1 MSPKSSS
8 PASRILLFGGSF
20 IGLTGFTGLEGGS
33 GSTLFT
39 FSVVTG
45 AAMASPSL
53 LAGTAS
59 VTSEM
64 IFSLRVVLAKEAAVS
79 VVDTSTDTLSA
90 CSVVVRA
97 LSSLA
102 SCIVLDDNDVD
113 ESASEEEVS
122 IKETLAVT
130 LIDGKGVKLGDFVEG
145 AAVMMFDLDVVD
157 VDDVVDVVVVV
168 VVVVAGAA
176 IGSSGFGLTSTDAD
190 GFCSM
195 LFVSVISVSPNSL
208 ALIASGN
215 LQQLPK

>member
-1 MSPKSSS
+1 M
-8 PASRILLFGGSF
+8 LLLGGSF
-20 IGLTGFTGLEGGS
+20 IGLTGLTGLTGLEGGS

-53 LAGTAS
+53 FAGTAS

-64 IFSLRVVLAKEAAVS
+64 TFSLRVVLAKEAAVS

-122 IKETLAVT
+122 IKDTLAVT
-130 LIDGKGVKLGDFVEG
+130 LIDGKGVKFGDFVEG

-157 VDDVVDVVVVV
+157 VVDVVDAVVVVV
-168 VVVVAGAA
+168 VEVEVVDAVVAGAA
-176 IGSSGFGLTSTDAD
+176 MGSSGFGLTSTDAD